1 MRLDEATYAAI
12 DFESA
17 GSAPGLTD
25 SPVQIAIAR
34 MEGFTPLPA
43 EALRSYLR
51 TERPITWS
59 AQQVHGIRASDLQG
73 APTLQA
79 LWPRIQSLLRGRLL
93 VAHGA
98 ATERRFL
105 RAFPTHRFGPWI
117 DTLHVARRL
126 HPGLPSYRL
135 GDLVAHF
142 QLEPTIAP
150 LCPGLAW
157 HDALYDA
164 TASLV
169 LLRHLIQAAGWG
181 GLPADFLVAEK

>member
-1 MRLDEATYAAI
+1 MRLDQASYAAI

-34 MEGFTPLPA
+34 MDGFTPLPA

-51 TERPITWS
+51 AGRPITWS
-59 AQQVHGIRASDLQG
+59 AQQVHGIQAADLRD
-73 APTLQA
+73 APPLTE

-93 VAHGA
+93 VAHSA
-98 ATERRFL
+98 STERRFL

-117 DTLHVARRL
+117 DTLHLARKL
-126 HPGLPSYRL
+126 HPELGSHRL

-142 QLEPTIAP
+142 QLEPTLAP

-169 LLRHLIQAAGWG
+169 LLRHLVQSAGWSHLSPDLLLSG
-181 GLPADFLVAEK
+181 K